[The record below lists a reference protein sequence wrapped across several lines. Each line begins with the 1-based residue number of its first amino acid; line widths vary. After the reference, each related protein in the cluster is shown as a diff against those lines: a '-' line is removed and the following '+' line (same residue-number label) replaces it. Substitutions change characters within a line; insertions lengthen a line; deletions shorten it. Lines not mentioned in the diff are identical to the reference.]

1 MDLNKFNESR
11 HQRIMNTK
19 KLLEEFAKENLS
31 AEHAQ
36 EVLDILKDIPDDASP
51 ESKENSND
59 KK

>member
-36 EVLDILKDIPDDASP
+36 EVLDILSGIPEDEEKPD
-51 ESKENSND
+51 EENE
-59 KK
+59 

>member
-19 KLLEEFAKENLS
+19 KILEEFAKENLS

-36 EVLDILKDIPDDASP
+36 EVLDILKDIP
-51 ESKENSND
+51 ED
-59 KK
+59 KKSTETEENK

>member
-36 EVLDILKDIPDDASP
+36 EVLDILKDIP
-51 ESKENSND
+51 ED
-59 KK
+59 KKSTETEENK